1 MPAISPKDITAHKR
15 NTIPEFVFDVFN
27 ELIAADFSGSVATVK
42 QNAVIERILADQ
54 IDLDRQT
61 IFSRGW
67 LNIEDVYEQAGW
79 KVVYDKPYYN
89 ETYEAYWMFKKK

>member
-15 NTIPEFVFDVFN
+15 NTIPEFVFDAFN
-27 ELIAADFSGSVATVK
+27 ELIAADFNGSVATVK
-42 QNAVIERILADQ
+42 QSEVIERILADQ

-67 LNIEDVYEQAGW
+67 LNIEDVYDAVGW
-79 KVVYDKPYYN
+79 RVVYDKPSYN